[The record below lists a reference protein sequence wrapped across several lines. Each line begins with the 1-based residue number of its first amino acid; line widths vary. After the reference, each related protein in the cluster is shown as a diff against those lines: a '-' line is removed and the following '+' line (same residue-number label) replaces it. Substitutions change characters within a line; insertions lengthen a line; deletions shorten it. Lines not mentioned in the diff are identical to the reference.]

1 MGGKDRWGDSK
12 CRSLFQAPPGA
23 QAETLSVLRMK
34 AARGK
39 EFSSL
44 LFTADADADADANAD
59 ADADAQGLEGWLGD
73 HKGSRTTCWIG
84 G

>member
-1 MGGKDRWGDSK
+1 MSLVGGKDRWGDSK

-44 LFTADADADADANAD
+44 LFTADADADADA
-59 ADADAQGLEGWLGD
+59 DAQGLEGWLGD

>member
-23 QAETLSVLRMK
+23 QAETLFVLRMK
-34 AARGK
+34 AARG
-39 EFSSL
+39 EEFSSLLFSSL
-44 LFTADADADADANAD
+44 LFTADADAD

-73 HKGSRTTCWIG
+73 HKGSRTTCWIDR
-84 G
+84 